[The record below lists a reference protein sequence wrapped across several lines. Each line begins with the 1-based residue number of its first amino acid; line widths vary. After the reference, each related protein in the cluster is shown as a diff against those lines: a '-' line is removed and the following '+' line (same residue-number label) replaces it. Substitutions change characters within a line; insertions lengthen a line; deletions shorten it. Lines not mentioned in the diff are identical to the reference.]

1 MVTFQDIAQKSGLRL
16 VRSLGKKENTLWL
29 AETPEGERRILRRYA
44 GTDVP
49 CRALTES
56 EAPQLARVYACY
68 DADGDTISEE
78 EYVDGTL
85 LSDIL
90 RRMLL
95 SEAQASAIA
104 RELCLGLKTLHSL
117 GFVHRD
123 VKPENVMLT
132 RQGRVVLLDL
142 DAAAPVLGTPDTNTR
157 LLGTAGYAA
166 PEQFGFA
173 RCDVRADIFAL
184 GVLLNVALTGEHP
197 SVRLAGG
204 RLGRIVRRCTN
215 TNAAQRYANVD
226 ALLRQLP
233 PVRPV
238 HLCGLCGGK
247 TPGGGCVWCGGA
259 AVRKPARAAGWIAA
273 VLAVCVLCALCAM
286 GGVRLALRQLRQE
299 PETAVQAPAQ
309 TPEQTAEPDEEAVT
323 LQEPEPLTVTPWPGG
338 EIPFLT
344 PFLYDLDGDGQD
356 EQYFFAVAN
365 VWLSDTKFYIDP
377 DASRGYQPGERLMMS
392 YVPLICRQNTEGDF
406 EVVPELAGLLT
417 DVEVEIYYSG
427 DQPGEM
433 VEPLRRP
440 YRYRSVWDG
449 MVEVWA
455 TGKCK
460 GPWIILAR
468 ANLNGQPVEAATQ
481 NRCYLITETEN
492 P

>member
-1 MVTFQDIAQKSGLRL
+1 MGTFQDIAQKSGLRL

-29 AETPEGERRILRRYA
+29 AETAEGGQRILRRYA

-49 CRALTES
+49 CRALIES
-56 EAPQLARVYACY
+56 DAPQLARVYACY
-68 DADGDTISEE
+68 DAGGDTISEE
-78 EYVDGTL
+78 EYIDGTL

-90 RRMLL
+90 RRVLL
-95 SEAQASAIA
+95 SKAQAAAVA
-104 RELCLGLKTLHSL
+104 RELCLGLQTLHSL

-132 RQGRVVLLDL
+132 QQGRVVLLDL
-142 DAAAPVLGTPDTNTR
+142 DAAAPVQGTPDTNTR

-197 SVRLAGG
+197 SVRLAEG

-215 TNAAQRYANVD
+215 TNAAQRYANID

-233 PVRPV
+233 PARPV
-238 HLCGLCGGK
+238 HLCSLCGGK

-259 AVRKPARAAGWIAA
+259 AARKPVRAAGWIAA
-273 VLAVCVLCALCAM
+273 ALAVCLLCTLCAM
-286 GGVRLALRQLRQE
+286 GGVRYALRQLGQA
-299 PETAVQAPAQ
+299 PETAAPAQ
-309 TPEQTAEPDEEAVT
+309 EQEQTPELDYEAVT

-356 EQYFFAVAN
+356 EQYVFAVAN
-365 VWLSDTKFYIDP
+365 VWLSDTKLYIYP
-377 DASRGYQPGERLMMS
+377 DASRGYQPGERLMRS

-406 EVVPELAGLLT
+406 EVVPELASLLT

-481 NRCYLITETEN
+481 NRSYLITETEA

>member
-29 AETPEGERRILRRYA
+29 AETAEGEQRILRRYA

-68 DADGDTISEE
+68 DAGGDTISEE

-90 RRMLL
+90 RQRLL
-95 SEAQASAIA
+95 SEAQAAA
-104 RELCLGLKTLHSL
+104 VTREICLGLQTLHSL

-123 VKPENVMLT
+123 VKPENIMLT
-132 RQGRVVLLDL
+132 QQGRVVLLDL
-142 DAAAPVLGTPDTNTR
+142 DAAAPVQGTPDTNTR

-197 SVRLAGG
+197 SVRLAEG

-215 TNAAQRYANVD
+215 TNAAQRYANID

-233 PVRPV
+233 PARPV

-259 AVRKPARAAGWIAA
+259 AAQKPARTAGRAAA
-273 VLAVCVLCALCAM
+273 VLAVCAVCTLCAM
-286 GGVRLALRQLRQE
+286 GGARLALRQEQ
-299 PETAVQAPAQ
+299 ETAIQ
-309 TPEQTAEPDEEAVT
+309 TQEQEQTQELDYEAVT
-323 LQEPEPLTVTPWPGG
+323 VQEPEPLTITQWPGG
-338 EIPFLT
+338 EIPFLS

-365 VWLSDTKFYIDP
+365 AWLSDVNIYVYA
-377 DASRGYQPGERLMMS
+377 DATRGLRPGERLMMS
-392 YVPLICRQNTEGDF
+392 FVPLICRQNADGEF
-406 EVVPELAGLLT
+406 EDVPELAGLLT
-417 DVEVEIYYSG
+417 DVEVEVYYSG

-433 VEPLRRP
+433 AEALRRP
-440 YRYRSVWDG
+440 YRYRGTWDG
-449 MVEVWA
+449 LVELWG
-455 TGKCK
+455 TGNSR

-481 NRCYLITETEN
+481 HRSYLITEGETS
-492 P
+492 